1 MKNGL
6 GLALILLSIIYTI
19 TPSYAQRFRTIG
31 VQDGLSDG
39 FVRDIECDSEGYMW
53 FATLDGLNR
62 YDGYHFK
69 KYTLSD
75 LGHNSDVFDNV
86 MEDGAGHLWVKSP
99 NEPFLYDR
107 LTDRLT
113 NDFTPALVDAG
124 IDSGPVSNVLV
135 DEDRNLWVQTT
146 DKLFIQYYAKEQL
159 VSVQLPAPVSKC
171 STTGGYSF
179 ALLDNGELWTV
190 YPECYQMKDR
200 PAMAVENISGDMNGR
215 FWVLGDGIAFYDTG
229 TQSWRMLP
237 GNIIPEGDIVKC
249 MTESRGNI
257 WLGTDRNGIIVLN
270 ERYEKTQ
277 SFVSEKMDEFSI
289 ASNHINCMLQKNDI
303 IWVGTGQ
310 KGASY
315 SIVNKLEI
323 NRLRNNVPE
332 AVGTIVE
339 DVSGNVLVGYDGKGL
354 MRMEEDGTMHSVL
367 SGDYESILGSFLDD
381 NGDLYF
387 GTYGDGVFIWDGKK
401 SRPVSND
408 PEFVRATQSVR
419 YFTKDA
425 AGRLWIGTFNDGL
438 VRMDR
443 DGSMHHY
450 TRDNSVLESSSIS
463 SMTGPGVDGTIYI
476 SNRHRLYSISPTTLE
491 LTPMETNLRQ
501 ITQLF
506 LDGRGILWI
515 GTTEG
520 LYYLFKEGVPVRF
533 TTDDGLTDNH
543 IQGITEDNFGNIWV
557 MAEEGFSNLFITE
570 DPASGSILVHCYP
583 YFEEDGIGTGH
594 FSRNAIFHSR
604 SGDILMGNE
613 GDIVVARPQPYAPAH
628 FDSGITVTG
637 ISVSSE
643 PLTPAEMEERSV
655 IRMNHYDNLSIEVST
670 LDFSNRRALFEYRID
685 NEDEWNALASNILFI
700 RKLDPGTHNV
710 EIRPFNAGQSGAAES
725 VRVYVR
731 PPFYKSI
738 AAYAFYAILLLSA
751 ALLSVHMYR
760 TRRKRRLEKEQ
771 RRLEEAQLQF
781 FTNISHDLRTPLSMI
796 IAPLERMMSRED
808 GTLVSKELEQIDR
821 NAKTLLDEIDQILD
835 FKQLNGSAQTYR
847 PTYGDIA
854 RFTAETCRTYTEIIQ
869 PEDAGL
875 VIDTG
880 DEPIMTEFDRDKLR
894 RILHN
899 LLSNAFKYGGKDGK
913 ASVTVSIREEDGNA
927 VIRVSDNGP
936 GISDR
941 AKTRI
946 FDRFVREGGKTK
958 AGNGI
963 GLNIVQ
969 EFVGMHGGTVAVSD
983 NKPTGSVFT
992 VSIPIRRES
1001 APKKESTSAM
1011 TEAFAEGRPRI
1022 LNVED
1027 NPDFRAF
1034 ITEKLSTFYDVKEAG
1049 NGLEA
1054 LALIEIE
1061 DFDMIV
1067 SDVVMPEMDGR
1078 ALCKVIRSDIRHAGT
1093 PVILLSGV
1101 HGKEAELENLK
1112 AGADDTLEKPFD
1124 IETLLLRVENILKR
1138 RSAGEGSATAQP
1150 WKGSREDRELLE
1162 RIRKE
1167 IENHLQENDYS
1178 VEELSSSLNISR
1190 SVLYKR
1196 LVALTGKPPI
1206 EYIRSIRLS
1215 KGREM
1220 IENGETSVSQIA
1232 WSVGYT
1238 PKQFSRNFKTEYGC
1252 LPSEYL
1258 HHLKEEK

>member
-6 GLALILLSIIYTI
+6 KLVLIFLTLLGTCP
-19 TPSYAQRFRTIG
+19 PSQAQRFRTIG

-75 LGHNSDVFDNV
+75 LGHNSDVFDSV

-99 NEPFLYDR
+99 NETFLYDR

-113 NDFTPALVDAG
+113 NDLSSALSDAG
-124 IDSGPVSNVLV
+124 IGGGDIADVLV
-135 DEDRNLWVQTT
+135 DEEKNLWVQTEGMVYIHYPAR
-146 DKLFIQYYAKEQL
+146 DML
-159 VSVQLPAPVSKC
+159 VTAQMPARVTRA
-171 STTGGYSF
+171 STTGGISF
-179 ALLDNGELWTV
+179 ALLDNGELWAV
-190 YPECYQMKDR
+190 YPECHRVQV
-200 PAMAVENISGDMNGR
+200 PARVIPGYISGDRNGR
-215 FWVLGDGIAFYDTG
+215 LWALGRTVAFFDTG
-229 TQSWRMLP
+229 TQDWRILP
-237 GNIIPEGDIVKC
+237 DGIIPDGDEAKC
-249 MTESRGNI
+249 MTESGRDI
-257 WLGTDRNGIIVLN
+257 WLGTDRNGIIILN
-270 ERYEKTQ
+270 ERFEKSQ
-277 SFVSEKMDEFSI
+277 ALVSEKTNEFSL

-303 IWVGTGQ
+303 IWAGTGQ

-315 SIVNKLEI
+315 SIVNNLDIK
-323 NRLRNNVPE
+323 RLRNDVAE

-339 DVSGNVLVGYDGKGL
+339 DAAGRTYVGYDGKGL
-354 MRMEEDGTMHSVL
+354 MLMKEDGTMQSVL
-367 SGDYESILGSFLDD
+367 LGDYESILGSFLDD

-401 SRPVSND
+401 SRPVSKD
-408 PEFVRATQSVR
+408 PEFVTATQSVR

-425 AGRLWIGTFNDGL
+425 AGRLWIGTFNNGL
-438 VRMDR
+438 VRLDR
-443 DGSMHHY
+443 DGSIRHY
-450 TRDNSVLESSSIS
+450 THNNSLLESSSIS
-463 SMTGPGVDGTIYI
+463 SMTGPGRDGTIYV
-476 SNRHRLYSISPTTLE
+476 SNRHQLYTISPTTLE
-491 LTPMETNLRQ
+491 LSPVETNLRQ

-520 LYYLFKEGVPVRF
+520 LYYLRKQGDAVRL
-533 TTDDGLTDNH
+533 TTENGLTDNH
-543 IQGITEDNFGNIWV
+543 IQGICEDNYGNIWV

-570 DPASGSILVHCYP
+570 DPSTGNILVHCYP
-583 YFEEDGIGTGH
+583 YFEEDGIGAGH
-594 FSRNAIFHSR
+594 FSRNAIYRSR

-613 GDIVVARPQPYAPAH
+613 GDIVVARPEPYAPTRY
-628 FDSGITVTG
+628 DSGISVTG

-643 PLTPAEMEERSV
+643 PLTPAQMEERAV
-655 IRMNHYDNLSIEVST
+655 VRMKHYDNLSIEVST
-670 LDFSNRRALFEYRID
+670 LDFRNRRSLFEYRID
-685 NEDEWNALASNILFI
+685 DEEEWNTLASNVLFI
-700 RKLDPGTHNV
+700 RSLAPGMHLV
-710 EIRPFNAGQSGAAES
+710 EIRPFNAGQSGIAEW

-731 PPFYKSI
+731 PPFYKSL
-738 AAYAFYAILLLSA
+738 AAYAVYA
-751 ALLSVHMYR
+751 ALLLATAALLIHLFR

-796 IAPLERMMSRED
+796 IAPLERMMGRDD
-808 GTLVSKELEQIDR
+808 GQPVPKELEQIDR

-847 PTYGDIA
+847 PSFGDIA
-854 RFTAETCRTYTEIIQ
+854 RFTEETCRTYAEIIQ
-869 PEDAGL
+869 PESAGL
-875 VIDTG
+875 LIDIG
-880 DEPIMTEFDRDKLR
+880 EDPVMTEFDRDKLR

-899 LLSNAFKYGGKDGK
+899 LLSNAFKYGVRDGK
-913 ASVTVSIREEDGNA
+913 ASVTVSVREEEGNA

-936 GISDR
+936 GISDK
-941 AKTRI
+941 AKGRI
-946 FDRFVREGGKTK
+946 FERFFREGGKTK

-969 EFVGMHGGTVAVSD
+969 EFVGMHGGTVSVSD

-992 VSIPIRRES
+992 VSIPIRKEMAARKDAIPVRAEHS
-1001 APKKESTSAM
+1001 AD
-1011 TEAFAEGRPRI
+1011 GRPRI

-1034 ITEKLSTFYDVKEAG
+1034 VTERLSAFYDVTEAG

-1054 LALIEIE
+1054 LALLENGG
-1061 DFDMIV
+1061 FDMVI

-1078 ALCKVIRSDIRHAGT
+1078 ALCKAIRNDIRHAGT
-1093 PVILLSGV
+1093 PVVLLSGV

-1112 AGADDTLEKPFD
+1112 AGADDTLEKPFNV
-1124 IETLLLRVENILKR
+1124 ETLLLRVENILRKGTAGP
-1138 RSAGEGSATAQP
+1138 SAQAPQP
-1150 WKGSREDRELLE
+1150 WKGSREDRELLD
-1162 RIRKE
+1162 RIKSE
-1167 IENHLQENDYS
+1167 IESHLQDNDYN
-1178 VEELSSSLNISR
+1178 VEELSSALNISR

-1206 EYIRSIRLS
+1206 EYIRSIRLG
-1215 KGREM
+1215 KGKEM

-1238 PKQFSRNFKTEYGC
+1238 PKQFSRNFKAEFGC

-1258 HHLKEEK
+1258 HHLKE